1 MPLLLVLG
9 AVAEGGRGGQAF
21 RVGIQAWVG
30 LPLLVLSVL
39 PSMLSGVRAC
49 RGGGLACWAGAA
61 LRLRLVKR
69 VTGSMGVRVWALLWK
84 ARGLAVVAAPAGVG
98 MVRVGRQR
106 QWRLLPRAGGGA
118 DRLGRRG
125 GPCCGG
131 RPVRARMR
139 AGGRVCECVCVR
151 ASSTCLH

>member
-9 AVAEGGRGGQAF
+9 AVAERGRGGQAF

-30 LPLLVLSVL
+30 LPLLVLSVVL
-39 PSMLSGVRAC
+39 LLSLLSGVRAC
-49 RGGGLACWAGAA
+49 PGGGLACWAGAA

-69 VTGSMGVRVWALLWK
+69 VTGLMGVRVWALLWK

-106 QWRLLPRAGGGA
+106 QRRLLLRAGGGA

-139 AGGRVCECVCVR
+139 AGGRVCECVC
-151 ASSTCLH
+151 AC